1 MCRSVARSVGRN
13 RSSGP
18 TGASPG
24 RKKGRRVH
32 LGLHRLFPAMQI
44 GLVKGRAF
52 TSADAPGTS
61 PSAIINETLAQEFW
75 PNQDPIGR
83 ELRFGEQHTVCTI
96 VGMVKDIKMYQL
108 RPRPERQIYVSL
120 AQFPSVTHG
129 FVVRTAGNATGMPTA
144 IRNTIL
150 VGGPRST
157 DFFR

>member
-1 MCRSVARSVGRN
+1 MCRSVLRSVDRN

-18 TGASPG
+18 TGASAG

-32 LGLHRLFPAMQI
+32 LGLHRLFSAMQI

-83 ELRFGEQHTVCTI
+83 ELQFGEQHRSVTI
-96 VGMVKDIKMYQL
+96 VGMVKDIKML
-108 RPRPERQIYVSL
+108 PTSPPPR
-120 AQFPSVTHG
+120 AAD
-129 FVVRTAGNATGMPTA
+129 VRFLSA
-144 IRNTIL
+144 ISFSDARIRGADCWKCHRHADGDPQHDL